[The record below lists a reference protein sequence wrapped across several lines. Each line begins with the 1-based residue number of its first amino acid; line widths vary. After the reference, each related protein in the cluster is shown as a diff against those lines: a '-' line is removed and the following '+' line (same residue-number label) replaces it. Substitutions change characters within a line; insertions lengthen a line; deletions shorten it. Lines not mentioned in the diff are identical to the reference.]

1 METTSCIKYKFS
13 FSYKY
18 CLTCKIK
25 HRICRNCNDIINTLS
40 NNIIIQCCN
49 HCLYIPY
56 DIKITQELEWNKIN
70 SQYFFENR
78 INYPSWKTNVIKTIF
93 MIIIRLNTVDSH
105 YLPLELWIIILK
117 YLKVKDIGREIN
129 NHSCNRNE
137 SKTLTW
143 CKKCKRWH
151 KYEEG
156 NILTI
161 MENYKDNIEFIRQL
175 LYLIFFTS
183 KINPFNNVDG
193 YSNTKIK
200 KYFINNYY
208 VRSVGLFTNYKN
220 HIIKTLNTDIIR

>member
-1 METTSCIKYKFS
+1 MESACIKYKFS
-13 FSYKY
+13 DSNKY

-25 HRICRNCNDIINTLS
+25 HKVCSNCADIINTLT
-40 NNIIIQCCN
+40 NNIIMQCCN
-49 HCLYIPY
+49 HCHYIPV
-56 DIKITQELEWNKIN
+56 DIKITRELKWNKMSSHFI
-70 SQYFFENR
+70 FGKR
-78 INYPSWKTNVIKTIF
+78 IRYPSWQSNVIKTIF
-93 MIIIRLNTVDSH
+93 MIVLRLNKNENPL

-117 YLKVKDIGREIN
+117 YLKVKDIGREID
-129 NHSCNRNE
+129 NHSCNRNQTQ
-137 SKTLTW
+137 TLTW
-143 CKKCKRWH
+143 CEKCKRWH

-161 MENYKDNIEFIRQL
+161 MENYKDNPEFIRQF

-208 VRSVGLFTNYKN
+208 VRSVGLFTNYRN
-220 HIIKTLNTDIIR
+220 HIIKTIHNDIR